1 MKRIIMLYIFGS
13 VSSILLAAVLNRV
26 LHFFFL
32 SMLISIMISFLA
44 CVIYFWLDWRKSEIK
59 SEQGLHINILL
70 AILIPISAFSFLSF
84 IPINV
89 DRSFTVITLSTIN
102 NQYNTNL
109 ELEELQ
115 TKVSTFFR
123 PENKEILRR
132 IEEQVFVGNL
142 ELKEGEVI
150 LTKRGRFQVFV
161 NDVIAYIFDL
171 NLKYVRGLK

>member
-1 MKRIIMLYIFGS
+1 MKRIFMLYIFGS
-13 VSSILLAAVLNRV
+13 VSSILLAAVINRV

-44 CVIYFWLDWRKSEIK
+44 CVIYFWSNWRKSEIK
-59 SEQGLHINILL
+59 NYEDLHVNILL

-89 DRSFTVITLSTIN
+89 DRSFTVMTLSTIN
-102 NQYNTNL
+102 NQNNKNL
-109 ELEELQ
+109 KLEELQ

-123 PENKEILRR
+123 PENKEIRRR

-142 ELKEGEVI
+142 EFKNGEVI

-161 NDVIAYIFDL
+161 NDLIAYIFDL

>member
-1 MKRIIMLYIFGS
+1 
-13 VSSILLAAVLNRV
+13 
-26 LHFFFL
+26 
-32 SMLISIMISFLA
+32 
-44 CVIYFWLDWRKSEIK
+44 
-59 SEQGLHINILL
+59 L

-109 ELEELQ
+109 KLEELQ
-115 TKVSTFFR
+115 TKMSTFFR

-150 LTKRGRFQVFV
+150 LTTRGRFQVFV